1 METHIAFGDARI
13 VSNAKDTHIILEK
26 QQMKVTT
33 PEGNKA
39 GIVKAVCRFIN
50 CKDVVDY
57 EVGTVGCLYPI

>member
-1 METHIAFGDARI
+1 
-13 VSNAKDTHIILEK
+13 
-26 QQMKVTT
+26 MKITT

-57 EVGTVGCLYPI
+57 EVGTVGRRYPA